1 MTLHDYIVY
10 GLVYTCMDYP
20 DHFPWGGAYRL
31 DKRHPWDR
39 SGSRECQVRYQDI
52 MSHSKLQLEVL
63 KLYREFLKVSKG
75 NKAAQELIKSTFKV
89 NSQISQTNFFH
100 IEHLIRSGH
109 RKLQVLKSSEK
120 ITFMS

>member
-1 MTLHDYIVY
+1 
-10 GLVYTCMDYP
+10 
-20 DHFPWGGAYRL
+20 
-31 DKRHPWDR
+31 
-39 SGSRECQVRYQDI
+39 

-89 NSQISQTNFFH
+89 NSQISQTNFLH

-109 RKLQVLKSSEK
+109 RKLKVLKSSEK